1 MRTQICAAFYTPCPF
16 SGCRAYLFSHFWKIA
31 ACPQKHLEFL
41 MMAKHA
47 WSQAKVFF
55 WANTLKGKMVCRFFA
70 ANSENPFS
78 KHFTRVAFVAMD
90 GQVGLI
96 IHLHSIFANYNMQ
109 RGGKSTKSIKS
120 LNPNGLLAHLHSC
133 LVKVF
138 LILPWFTSCLNSPF
152 LAFLFFCILVNFVE
166 NFCVCWWSAD

>member
-1 MRTQICAAFYTPCPF
+1 MMRTQICAAFYTPCPF

-31 ACPQKHLEFL
+31 ACPQKTFR
-41 MMAKHA
+41 
-47 WSQAKVFF
+47 WWWQ
-55 WANTLKGKMVCRFFA
+55 NTPGARQKCFEQIPWRGKWFAGLFFA

-78 KHFTRVAFVAMD
+78 KHFTRVAFVAMVS
-90 GQVGLI
+90 QVGLI

>member
-1 MRTQICAAFYTPCPF
+1 MTMMMDNNDENSNMRSILHPLSILRVQGIFIFPLLKNCGVSSKAFRISDDGKTRLEPGK
-16 SGCRAYLFSHFWKIA
+16 SVLSKYL
-31 ACPQKHLEFL
+31 E
-41 MMAKHA
+41 
-47 WSQAKVFF
+47 
-55 WANTLKGKMVCRFFA
+55 G
-70 ANSENPFS
+70 ENGLQGFFS

-138 LILPWFTSCLNSPF
+138 LILP
-152 LAFLFFCILVNFVE
+152 
-166 NFCVCWWSAD
+166 